1 MGLDKIHRLTQ
12 AGSQVYFHMENYDG
26 SFEYAHYQAFT
37 VHDVTT
43 AYRMNVDAFGYQ
55 GTLKELL
62 SYHDNMK
69 FSSFDRDNDQS
80 AKSINC
86 CENLDGGGFWYR
98 SCYHF
103 NPNGVFGK
111 QASGGVAYYDGGIKA
126 VKTFL
131 MKVKRRQGLC

>member
-43 AYRMNVDAFGYQ
+43 AYRMNVDAFGYR
-55 GTLKELL
+55 GSIKELL

-69 FSSFDRDNDQS
+69 FSTFDRDNDK
-80 AKSINC
+80 KSSNC
-86 CENLDGGGFWYR
+86 CDTHDGGGWWWNT
-98 SCYHF
+98 CYTF
-103 NPNGVFGK
+103 NPNGVHGK
-111 QASGGVAYYDGGIKA
+111 QTHGGMAYYDSGHQY

-131 MKVKRRQGLC
+131 MKVKRRHGLC